1 MAVKTF
7 TQRIR
12 IKLFGAKKAAKG
24 TNKVGLSMRKLAKSA
39 SIAGAAYFGAQGIIN
54 GFKQSIDLA
63 TKAEAL
69 STPFDNLNKAM
80 GGTSSALSKYRK
92 ALDGT
97 VNDVDLMR
105 MANQAMTLGVASSEE
120 EMAQLFDTAQ
130 RLGKSLGVDT
140 KDAVDSLVT
149 GMGRQSIMMLDN
161 LGIIVSTEKANE
173 DYAASIGKTVSQLT
187 DQEKKIAFNNA
198 ALDSATE
205 KVAALGDEQLTTSD
219 AIAQMSVA
227 SDGMFQSIGEALSP
241 AINTLTGY
249 VKSAAGAVGNF
260 FKRMTE
266 TDLETRIRQI
276 QNMGGEVLGLEKIL
290 AEQNIR
296 QLERDREGTR
306 SAEQL
311 QATIQVYEDKRAIR
325 MKRLEKVEEDL
336 HKNRSKMSDDEIK
349 AAQYEAQNIEDAIA
363 ERDKRIKGLIDELTI
378 VTQLAEEKKNLE
390 DINARITQQEQ
401 EDIEVVEVQNQQFRK
416 NNDLKIESVENA
428 ELEIATLSKLS
439 GAYNKVSAAFGDLTQ
454 AQVASAMSTGAAFK
468 SAGDAA
474 GAAAGQ
480 FIVAK
485 AQEAVAAFIADS
497 FKKFGI
503 FGAIGG
509 VAAGGVVGSL
519 MQGAVKEMGL
529 VKAAEGFDGVVTEPT
544 LFLAGE
550 AGAEYVDIEPT
561 NNEGANRGSG
571 TVIFQGNVL
580 SRDFI
585 EDEAIP
591 LIQDALRKG
600 GDIGIG

>member
-1 MAVKTF
+1 MAGQTF
-7 TQRIR
+7 LQRIK
-12 IKLFGAKKAAKG
+12 IKLLGANKAAKG

-63 TKAEAL
+63 TKAENL
-69 STPFDNLNKAM
+69 STPFENLNKAM
-80 GGTSSALSKYRK
+80 GGTSGALSKYRK

-306 SAEQL
+306 TAEQL

-325 MKRLEKVEEDL
+325 MARLIEVEENL
-336 HKNRSKMSDDEIK
+336 HKNRSKMSDEEIE
-349 AAQYEAQNIEDAIA
+349 ALQYEAQNIEDAIN
-363 ERDKRIKGLIDELTI
+363 ERQQRVDGLIDELTI

-390 DINARITQQEQ
+390 NAYSFM
-401 EDIEVVEVQNQQFRK
+401 IEN
-416 NNDLKIESVENA
+416 
-428 ELEIATLSKLS
+428 
-439 GAYNKVSAAFGDLTQ
+439 
-454 AQVASAMSTGAAFK
+454 
-468 SAGDAA
+468 
-474 GAAAGQ
+474 
-480 FIVAK
+480 
-485 AQEAVAAFIADS
+485 
-497 FKKFGI
+497 
-503 FGAIGG
+503 
-509 VAAGGVVGSL
+509 
-519 MQGAVKEMGL
+519 
-529 VKAAEGFDGVVTEPT
+529 
-544 LFLAGE
+544 
-550 AGAEYVDIEPT
+550 
-561 NNEGANRGSG
+561 
-571 TVIFQGNVL
+571 
-580 SRDFI
+580 
-585 EDEAIP
+585 
-591 LIQDALRKG
+591 
-600 GDIGIG
+600 

>member
-1 MAVKTF
+1 MAGQTF
-7 TQRIR
+7 TQKIR
-12 IKLFGAKKAAKG
+12 IHLDGANKASKG
-24 TNKVGLSMRKLAKSA
+24 ANKVSSSMGRLAKSA
-39 SIAGAAYFGAQGIIN
+39 AGAAAAFFGARMIID
-54 GFKQSIDLA
+54 GLKQSIELSA
-63 TKAEAL
+63 KAEAL

-80 GGTSSALSKYRK
+80 GGSSGALSKYRK

-187 DQEKKIAFNNA
+187 DQERKIAFNNA

-241 AINTLTGY
+241 AINTFSGY

-325 MKRLEKVEEDL
+325 MARLIEVEEDL
-336 HKNRSKMSDDEIK
+336 HKNRKSMSDEDIE
-349 AAQYEAQNIEDAIA
+349 ALQYEAQNIEDAIN
-363 ERDKRIKGLIDELTI
+363 ERQKRVDGLIDELTI

-390 DINARITQQEQ
+390 DINARIVQQEQ
-401 EDIEVVEVQNQQFRK
+401 EDIEVVKVQNQQFRK
-416 NNDLKIESVENA
+416 SNDLKIESVENA
-428 ELEIATLSKLS
+428 ELEITTLGKLS
-439 GAYNKVSAAFGDLTQ
+439 GTYNKVSAAFGDLTQ

-485 AQEAVAAFIADS
+485 AQEAVASFIADS

-503 FGAIGG
+503 LGAIGG
-509 VAAGGVVGSL
+509 AAAGGVVGSL

-550 AGAEYVDIEPT
+550 AGTEYVDIEPT
-561 NNEGANRGSG
+561 TNEGAGRGGG
-571 TVIFQGNVL
+571 TVIFQGNVM
-580 SRDFI
+580 SDDFI
-585 EDEAIP
+585 IEEAIP
-591 LIQDALRKG
+591 KIRKALQRG
-600 GDIGIG
+600 ESLGIS

>member
-1 MAVKTF
+1 MAGQTF
-7 TQRIR
+7 LQRIK
-12 IKLFGAKKAAKG
+12 IKLLGANKAAKG

-63 TKAEAL
+63 TKAENL
-69 STPFDNLNKAM
+69 STPFENLNKAM
-80 GGTSSALSKYRK
+80 GGTSGALSKYRK

-161 LGIIVSTEKANE
+161 LGIIVDTEGAYQT
-173 DYAASIGKTVSQLT
+173 YATTLGVTTSKLT
-187 DQEKKIAFNNA
+187 DQQKKIAFNNA

-306 SAEQL
+306 TAEQL

-325 MKRLEKVEEDL
+325 MARLIEVEENL
-336 HKNRSKMSDDEIK
+336 HKNRSKMSDEEIE
-349 AAQYEAQNIEDAIA
+349 ALQYEAQNIEDAIN
-363 ERDKRIKGLIDELTI
+363 ERQQRVDGLIDELTI

-428 ELEIATLSKLS
+428 ELEISTLSKL
-439 GAYNKVSAAFGDLTQ
+439 AATYNKVSAAFGDLTQ

-509 VAAGGVVGSL
+509 VAASGVVGSL